1 MKKLE
6 LYWGIILFVLIPIID
21 TLLLIRLSEEQLSLP
36 FIILINI
43 ALGWIAYGLIDS
55 YIGRHE
61 MHHWTIGYEDGLR
74 DAKDVEDYKHMY

>member
-1 MKKLE
+1 MKKFE
-6 LYWGIILFVLIPIID
+6 LYAGIILFVLIPIMD
-21 TLLLIRLSEEQLSLP
+21 VMLLFRFSEEQLSLL

-43 ALGWIAYGLIDS
+43 VLGWIAFSLVDS

-74 DAKDVEDYKHMY
+74 DAKDVEDFKHTH